1 MKRSTKY
8 VACSIALLLSLV
20 FPTRPFAQ
28 AATLPNALAAA
39 QAVSQ
44 PAPPPPPAQI
54 ASAHTVF
61 LTKGSDDPNFPIDST
76 QSYNDIY
83 AALKAWGHYQLVSA
97 PEQADLVFQLRG
109 VAPITGV
116 DGTRGTVSSY
126 TSPAFQLYIR
136 DPKSNVVL
144 WTITSPVTLAGRNQT
159 FARWVSISETNLVSR
174 IKVLSGQPLSA
185 AETNSLTTFPK
196 VHTGRNVLILV
207 GAVVGAGVGGGLL
220 LHHLYE
226 NSLASQKASQDAFC
240 NANHI
245 PLSECAGG

>member
-1 MKRSTKY
+1 MKHTTKH
-8 VACSIALLLSLV
+8 ALCSIVLLSLV
-20 FPTRPFAQ
+20 FPVASFAQ
-28 AATLPNALAAA
+28 VAKLPNALAAA
-39 QAVSQ
+39 QAVTQ
-44 PAPPPPPAQI
+44 PAPPPPAQI

-76 QSYNDIY
+76 QSYNDLY

-97 PEQADLVFQLRG
+97 PDQADLVFQLRG
-109 VAPITGV
+109 VAPIAGV
-116 DGTRGTVSSY
+116 AGVNGTVSSY
-126 TSPAFQLYIR
+126 TSPAFQLYLR

-174 IKVLSGQPLSA
+174 IKVLDGQPLFA
-185 AETNSLTTFPK
+185 AETNDLTTFPK
-196 VHTGRNVLILV
+196 LHSGRNALIFV
-207 GAVVGAGVGGGLL
+207 GLAVGFGVGGGLL

-226 NSLASQKASQDAFC
+226 NGVANGKAQQDAFC

>member
-1 MKRSTKY
+1 MKHATKH
-8 VACSIALLLSLV
+8 AFCGIALLLSLV
-20 FPTRPFAQ
+20 FPVASFAQ
-28 AATLPNALAAA
+28 AAKLPNTLAAA
-39 QAVSQ
+39 QAVTQ
-44 PAPPPPPAQI
+44 PAPPPPAQI

-61 LTKGSDDPNFPIDST
+61 LTKGTDDPNFPIDST

-97 PEQADLVFQLRG
+97 PDQADLVFQLRG
-109 VAPITGV
+109 VAPIAGV
-116 DGTRGTVSSY
+116 AGVNGTVSSY
-126 TSPAFQLYIR
+126 TSPAFQLYLR

-174 IKVLSGQPLSA
+174 IKVLDDQPLSA
-185 AETNSLTTFPK
+185 AETNDLTTFPK
-196 VHTGRNVLILV
+196 YHTGRTAVILV

-226 NSLASQKASQDAFC
+226 NSLANQKASQDAFC
-240 NANHI
+240 QAHGI
-245 PLSECAGG
+245 PLSNCAGG